1 MPSSDV
7 LYTGRWSDQ
16 TRLPFPDVG
25 WYDEGRARR
34 IYEDPS
40 EFLCIVDAAEMLDD
54 GRPLQRW
61 VIGASGGGFRCAFYT
76 PAGTLYRQID
86 YVPRDGRLWRD
97 TTLDYTYPDS
107 DNFYLSGLESLG
119 HTIARFKPDGSGV
132 VVHAESGNAVGEEV
146 TLNDVPVAG
155 FWLDRPQFGDWSKLS
170 DPMYG
175 VPTEE
180 DIDRHTARRLS

>member
-1 MPSSDV
+1 MPTSDV

-40 EFLCIVDAAEMLDD
+40 EFLCIVDAAEMFDD

-119 HTIARFKPDGSGV
+119 QKCVWWVPDFTVEAYEGTLRELDAEIRAGRPFVARS
-132 VVHAESGNAVGEEV
+132 
-146 TLNDVPVAG
+146 T
-155 FWLDRPQFGDWSKLS
+155 
-170 DPMYG
+170 
-175 VPTEE
+175 
-180 DIDRHTARRLS
+180 RHLIVARRA